1 MNIYRKPPPFLSLA
15 AGLSLLVGCVSEQ
28 NSKISSRAKKA
39 AADSPMALF
48 TAMESQDEDL
58 ALGILELEVGRK
70 ALDEEGRTPLMV
82 AARTNSTR
90 VAWQLLPE
98 KVTAMLPT
106 DGAGLNALVHA
117 ARANETWLV
126 GELLMRGASPDVRLP
141 DGGSLIA
148 ECVAEGRPAIANL
161 LLENGAQLDSKDNE
175 GNRLVEIAARQGL
188 VWLVRELIDRGV
200 SFDSSGKMDGPGD
213 RHLSHVA
220 AEAGKPELI
229 EILAQRGANLS
240 ATNEQGESPVHIA
253 IGSGSFDVLRP
264 LFLQGVSLDAADGTG
279 ARPVHLAVMHRDPL
293 SLRELLSLGANPNS
307 PGPEGKLPIEYALE
321 MRDYEFATLLIQ
333 YGSVTPCTL
342 LYTAIEDDDRD
353 LVDFLL
359 SNGADPNSL
368 CRLSD
373 DTPLGLA
380 LRTDNRWAAFR
391 LLKAGALPDA
401 LIREGQT
408 AFHLAVA
415 QLDRA
420 LVALMLEKGA
430 DPNRPFY
437 NYPSEDFLKHVAS
450 ENIARS
456 TLGHTRQFTPI
467 AMAADSGDIEL
478 ARLLI
483 AHGADP
489 NVYTRGGR
497 YNYWA
502 PISWAARRSDVPM
515 MQILLGREPSQVKRR
530 AVVDL
535 SEQRARV
542 YDGDEE
548 IYTTRVSTGK
558 SGYRTRTGEFVITNR
573 YRSWNSTIYG
583 SSMPYF
589 QRLSCSD
596 FGFHQGYVPGYPAS
610 HGCIR
615 VPGGNVRKL
624 WELLSLGDPVEIV
637 P

>member
-1 MNIYRKPPPFLSLA
+1 MKQNRKPPLFLSLA
-15 AGLSLLVGCVSEQ
+15 AGLTLLTGCVSDPDHEASLQ
-28 NSKISSRAKKA
+28 AKEA
-39 AADSPMALF
+39 AAKSPLALF
-48 TAMESQDEDL
+48 SALESQNEEL
-58 ALGILELEVGRK
+58 ALGILRVKSGQRS
-70 ALDEEGRTPLMV
+70 LDEAGRTPLMV

-90 VAWQLLPE
+90 VAWELLPE
-98 KVTAMLPT
+98 EAASLPKDET
-106 DGAGLNALVHA
+106 GLNALVHA
-117 ARANETWLV
+117 ARADEIWLV
-126 GELLMRGASPDVRLP
+126 GELLKRGASPNVFLP
-141 DGGSLIA
+141 GGGTLIA
-148 ECVAEGRPAIANL
+148 ECAAEGRSAATQL
-161 LLENGAQLDSKDNE
+161 LLENGAQINSKDSE

-188 VWLVRELIDRGV
+188 VWLVKDLIDRGA
-200 SFDSSGKMDGPGD
+200 SFGGAEHLEDDEQI
-213 RHLSHVA
+213 HLSHVA
-220 AEAGKPELI
+220 AEAGEPELI
-229 EILAQRGANLS
+229 EILANRGADLS
-240 ATNEQGESPVHIA
+240 ATNQYGESPVHIA
-253 IGSGSFDVLRP
+253 IGSGSFDVLKP
-264 LFLQGVSLDAADGTG
+264 LFQQGVSLDAADDSG
-279 ARPVHLAVMHRDPL
+279 ARPIHLAVMHRDPL

-333 YGSVTPCTL
+333 YGSITPSTL
-342 LYTAIEDDDRD
+342 LYTAIEDGDRN

-359 SNGADPNSL
+359 SNGADPNAL

-380 LRTDNRWAAFR
+380 LRKDDRWAAFR

-401 LIREGQT
+401 LIRERQT

-415 QLDRA
+415 KLDRP

-437 NYPSEDFLKHVAS
+437 NYPSDDFLQHVAS
-450 ENIARS
+450 KNISRS
-456 TLGHTRQFTPI
+456 TLGHTRNFTPI

-478 ARLLI
+478 ARLLL

-515 MQILLGREPSQVKRR
+515 MQILLGREPSQIRRR

-535 SEQRARV
+535 SKQRAWV
-542 YDGDEE
+542 YEGDEQ

-558 SGYRTRTGEFVITNR
+558 SGHRTRTGEFVITNR
-573 YRSWNSTIYG
+573 YRNWNSTIYG

-589 QRLSCSD
+589 QRFSCSD
-596 FGFHQGYVPGYPAS
+596 FGFHQGYVPGYAAS

-624 WELLSLGDPVEIV
+624 WELLSLGDPVTIV
-637 P
+637 N

>member
-1 MNIYRKPPPFLSLA
+1 MKQNRKPPLFLSLA
-15 AGLSLLVGCVSEQ
+15 AGLTLLTGCVSDPDHEASLQ
-28 NSKISSRAKKA
+28 AKEA
-39 AADSPMALF
+39 AAKSPLALF
-48 TAMESQDEDL
+48 SALESQNEEL
-58 ALGILELEVGRK
+58 ALGILRVKSGQRS
-70 ALDEEGRTPLMV
+70 LDEAGRTPLMV

-90 VAWQLLPE
+90 VAWELLPE
-98 KVTAMLPT
+98 KATSLPKDET
-106 DGAGLNALVHA
+106 GLNALVHA
-117 ARANETWLV
+117 ARADEIWLV
-126 GELLMRGASPDVRLP
+126 GELLKRGASPNVFLP
-141 DGGSLIA
+141 GGGTLIA
-148 ECVAEGRPAIANL
+148 ECAAEGRSAATQL
-161 LLENGAQLDSKDNE
+161 LLENGAQINSEDSE

-188 VWLVRELIDRGV
+188 VWLVKDLIDRGA
-200 SFDSSGKMDGPGD
+200 SFGGAEHLEDDEQI
-213 RHLSHVA
+213 HLSHVA
-220 AEAGKPELI
+220 AESGEPELI
-229 EILAQRGANLS
+229 EILANRGADLS
-240 ATNEQGESPVHIA
+240 ATNQYGESPVHIA
-253 IGSGSFDVLRP
+253 IGSGSFDVLKP
-264 LFLQGVSLDAADGTG
+264 LFQQGVSLDAADDSG
-279 ARPVHLAVMHRDPL
+279 ARPIHLAVMHRDPL

-333 YGSVTPCTL
+333 YGSITPSTL
-342 LYTAIEDDDRD
+342 LYTAIEDGDRN

-359 SNGADPNSL
+359 SNGADPNAL

-380 LRTDNRWAAFR
+380 LRKDDRWAAFR

-401 LIREGQT
+401 LIRERQT

-415 QLDRA
+415 KLDRP

-437 NYPSEDFLKHVAS
+437 NYPSDDFLQHVAS
-450 ENIARS
+450 KNISRS
-456 TLGHTRQFTPI
+456 TLGHTRNFTPI

-478 ARLLI
+478 ARLLL

-515 MQILLGREPSQVKRR
+515 MQILLGREPSQIRRR

-535 SEQRARV
+535 SKQRAWV
-542 YDGDEE
+542 YEGDEQ

-558 SGYRTRTGEFVITNR
+558 SGHRTRTGEFVITNR
-573 YRSWNSTIYG
+573 YRNWNSTIYG

-589 QRLSCSD
+589 QRFSCSD
-596 FGFHQGYVPGYPAS
+596 FGFHQGYVPGYAAS

-624 WELLSLGDPVEIV
+624 WELLSLGDPVTIV
-637 P
+637 N